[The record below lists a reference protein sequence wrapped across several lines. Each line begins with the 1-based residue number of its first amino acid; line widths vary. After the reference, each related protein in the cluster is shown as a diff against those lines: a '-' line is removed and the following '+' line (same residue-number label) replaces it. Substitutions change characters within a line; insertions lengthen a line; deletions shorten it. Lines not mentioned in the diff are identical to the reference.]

1 MSGSERPSL
10 EQLFHAALERPDAE
24 RRAWLEHAC
33 DGEEALLA
41 RVLALLDADVQDGD
55 PVADPVERSLEGM
68 GSVPTEGRRLG
79 PWRVLRALGEGGM
92 GSVVLAERADDE
104 YHRKVAIKLIRGFPD
119 SASLER
125 LRAERQILADLHHPD
140 IATMIDGGTTDDG
153 QPYLVME
160 YVEGRPIDAWCTAQG
175 VDLTGR
181 VALVRRLCA
190 AVHHAHQNLVIHR
203 DLKPDNVLVTD
214 DGRPVLL
221 DFGIAKLLPTDAV
234 ESDGRTRGARFY
246 TPGFSAPEQLA
257 GERVSTAT
265 DVYSM
270 GKLLQ
275 LLLDGLPSD
284 RRDRVPA
291 DLQAIV
297 ERATREQ
304 PGERY
309 ASMASMGEDLGRF
322 LAGEAVLAAAGRWR
336 YRARKFISRYRW
348 PLAALALAVLIAG
361 GLVRQ
366 IVLEGERARDAEQ
379 RALLEAANA
388 RQTLEFLTGMIESAE
403 PGSGGGRELRVVDV
417 LEQARAALETRSI
430 DAPALRARTLFSIGR
445 LYRVMELYQPAL
457 ELLTEAAALAAQV
470 GDDEL
475 QIEALSIGGM
485 AAVLGDQPEPAG
497 RALEQAVE
505 IARSNRDIPALVRAA
520 AINNLG
526 IYANE
531 SDDQARALALI
542 SEALELRRAAG
553 APPETIAT
561 SLHNLGEVHDLMGQP
576 RRALEYY
583 REALALKRDSIG
595 RMHPSYARSLN
606 GIALTARQIGEY
618 DAARAAIEEQLQ
630 IRIELFGPEHP
641 GLLRDYNE
649 LAGNEHDRG
658 RFGAA
663 IEAYRRALELDR
675 LAPGGGSNDW
685 LITNNM
691 AAAYRDLGL
700 NTRAQAM
707 FRESI
712 ALRSERF
719 GPADASTLRARHN
732 LASSLLADG
741 DVEAAAIELASA
753 LPARIERLGEDHPDV
768 LRSRILEAAIRAAQQ
783 PQAET
788 VAVLQRLIE
797 QLAEVFSPDNY
808 SVLASR
814 LLLAQRMIDAG
825 LYAEARAELGTTA
838 GYLREALH
846 PEHPLADVAELELAR
861 IDLLEQRGDAATA
874 RLEGLREPIQATFP
888 AEALPR
894 RQLDCLE
901 RGDPDARCWLNPG

>member
-1 MSGSERPSL
+1 MPEMSTTLYIIVTSL
-10 EQLFHAALERPDAE
+10 PPTY
-24 RRAWLEHAC
+24 
-33 DGEEALLA
+33 GET
-41 RVLALLDADVQDGD
+41 
-55 PVADPVERSLEGM
+55 S
-68 GSVPTEGRRLG
+68 
-79 PWRVLRALGEGGM
+79 
-92 GSVVLAERADDE
+92 
-104 YHRKVAIKLIRGFPD
+104 
-119 SASLER
+119 
-125 LRAERQILADLHHPD
+125 
-140 IATMIDGGTTDDG
+140 
-153 QPYLVME
+153 
-160 YVEGRPIDAWCTAQG
+160 
-175 VDLTGR
+175 
-181 VALVRRLCA
+181 
-190 AVHHAHQNLVIHR
+190 
-203 DLKPDNVLVTD
+203 
-214 DGRPVLL
+214 
-221 DFGIAKLLPTDAV
+221 
-234 ESDGRTRGARFY
+234 
-246 TPGFSAPEQLA
+246 PE
-257 GERVSTAT
+257 
-265 DVYSM
+265 
-270 GKLLQ
+270 
-275 LLLDGLPSD
+275 
-284 RRDRVPA
+284 
-291 DLQAIV
+291 AIV
-297 ERATREQ
+297 ETISFGS
-304 PGERY
+304 PT
-309 ASMASMGEDLGRF
+309 GR
-322 LAGEAVLAAAGRWR
+322 
-336 YRARKFISRYRW
+336 SR
-348 PLAALALAVLIAG
+348 
-361 GLVRQ
+361 
-366 IVLEGERARDAEQ
+366 
-379 RALLEAANA
+379 
-388 RQTLEFLTGMIESAE
+388 T
-403 PGSGGGRELRVVDV
+403 
-417 LEQARAALETRSI
+417 
-430 DAPALRARTLFSIGR
+430 
-445 LYRVMELYQPAL
+445 
-457 ELLTEAAALAAQV
+457 
-470 GDDEL
+470 
-475 QIEALSIGGM
+475 
-485 AAVLGDQPEPAG
+485 
-497 RALEQAVE
+497 
-505 IARSNRDIPALVRAA
+505 
-520 AINNLG
+520 
-526 IYANE
+526 
-531 SDDQARALALI
+531 
-542 SEALELRRAAG
+542 
-553 APPETIAT
+553 
-561 SLHNLGEVHDLMGQP
+561 
-576 RRALEYY
+576 
-583 REALALKRDSIG
+583 
-595 RMHPSYARSLN
+595 
-606 GIALTARQIGEY
+606 
-618 DAARAAIEEQLQ
+618 ARAAIEEQLQ